1 MAIVSTGLLARYMF
15 PHGKAGLSPSFMPC
29 SQSWDLTFHLR
40 PRLICHQPVATEEEI
55 FARREAAIKKL
66 SELYNMQ
73 RSRLRRTLAGRR
85 LAYVRERDAIRN
97 QLAKLKAVGG
107 RQRNEEERIQC
118 YSAASSSL
126 APTTSSNSLLTLHV
140 PPTEAER
147 YRRGP

>member
-1 MAIVSTGLLARYMF
+1 M
-15 PHGKAGLSPSFMPC
+15 
-29 SQSWDLTFHLR
+29 
-40 PRLICHQPVATEEEI
+40 ATEEEI

-107 RQRNEEERIQC
+107 RQRNGGIKDRCCSFSFRPSI
-118 YSAASSSL
+118 SDD
-126 APTTSSNSLLTLHV
+126 SLLSSMYG
-140 PPTEAER
+140 PTEAEWH
-147 YRRGP
+147 RREP